1 MHLTCTGFSVDLED
15 YIPFKSAF
23 SLHSVILP
31 SCLMQEESNQTNQ
44 TTTPQKSE
52 MQILHL
58 HNGEFKA
65 VMVV

>member
-1 MHLTCTGFSVDLED
+1 
-15 YIPFKSAF
+15 
-23 SLHSVILP
+23 
-31 SCLMQEESNQTNQ
+31 MQEESNQTNQ

-58 HNGEFKA
+58 HNREFKA